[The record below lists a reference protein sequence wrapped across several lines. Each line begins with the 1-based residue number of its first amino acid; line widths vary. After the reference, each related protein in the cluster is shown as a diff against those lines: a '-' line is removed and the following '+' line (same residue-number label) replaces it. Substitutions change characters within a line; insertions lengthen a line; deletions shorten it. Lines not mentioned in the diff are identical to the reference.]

1 MHPLPH
7 CARWLHTRVTIRAF
21 DRAVSFADVRNRESA
36 RGREA
41 ERECVRKLPFEWP
54 LNLSW
59 GHKFQSKQTETAR
72 PPLTPLQRQQQP
84 WYLQV
89 RHDMTNNAARDQV
102 RLTDEDDAADD
113 DDDADA
119 AADDDVN
126 DDTIFGHS
134 S

>member
-1 MHPLPH
+1 M
-7 CARWLHTRVTIRAF
+7 
-21 DRAVSFADVRNRESA
+21 
-36 RGREA
+36 
-41 ERECVRKLPFEWP
+41 
-54 LNLSW
+54 
-59 GHKFQSKQTETAR
+59 
-72 PPLTPLQRQQQP
+72 
-84 WYLQV
+84 

-102 RLTDEDDAADD
+102 RLTDEDDVADD